1 MRQLQRTRGT
11 RNAYVSCL
19 LIYALDLLPI
29 QPNVQAWILELDVVI
44 RVGLFAF
51 FPQSNYVC
59 VFMFIALTVI
69 YVMNLLYYFHTE
81 YMLYLLAN
89 FFAKYYVN
97 VHQLINYNIESTRN

>member
-1 MRQLQRTRGT
+1 
-11 RNAYVSCL
+11 
-19 LIYALDLLPI
+19 
-29 QPNVQAWILELDVVI
+29 
-44 RVGLFAF
+44 
-51 FPQSNYVC
+51 
-59 VFMFIALTVI
+59 MFIALTVI